1 MKHINMLYTVDKKYF
16 PIMLVSIYSLLE
28 HNPNIEFDI
37 HIIAE
42 GLTPEDLSL
51 LEQTIHCFKNARHQL
66 YDFEPIKKL
75 IEKYNMPRW
84 RNSAMANAR
93 LFFDSYIDASENL
106 LYVDSDTIIRK
117 SLEGLFDYTGAVN
130 MVRDPM
136 VPRKHWKSLDP
147 DMKTYYN
154 SGFIWVNLP
163 KWHENGCQDK
173 IFEELEKKSDY
184 EYPDQDILN
193 KSLKDIINQ
202 LPLKYNVFSILEYFP
217 VFIILKFF
225 YDRGINDQS
234 LSELIDARN
243 NPIVDHCT
251 PVSSWRGW
259 FENTLHPCRESYAG
273 YFAKIGISPMR
284 DENVDKVPNEIIHKC
299 IQCAKIL
306 CPQIIKKPV
315 KKLILARNDWLESL
329 KRNNQ

>member
-147 DMKTYYN
+147 DMMDDEDIDKLLATPLSRTSHYKLAGN
-154 SGFIWVNLP
+154 SIVVDTLAAIFKNLFSP
-163 KWHENGCQDK
+163 
-173 IFEELEKKSDY
+173 EEAI
-184 EYPDQDILN
+184 PN
-193 KSLKDIINQ
+193 SL
-202 LPLKYNVFSILEYFP
+202 F
-217 VFIILKFF
+217 
-225 YDRGINDQS
+225 
-234 LSELIDARN
+234 
-243 NPIVDHCT
+243 
-251 PVSSWRGW
+251 
-259 FENTLHPCRESYAG
+259 
-273 YFAKIGISPMR
+273 
-284 DENVDKVPNEIIHKC
+284 
-299 IQCAKIL
+299 
-306 CPQIIKKPV
+306 
-315 KKLILARNDWLESL
+315 
-329 KRNNQ
+329 